1 MTSRD
6 LDRFR
11 AQALAALRQAGEMAT
26 LTAPV
31 EAALSDITKMAYDLF
46 GDRQAHLQPGALK
59 EGEAQFFVSGIFLL
73 RAGHKGHILVAEHG
87 FPEEQYRL
95 RIPIDIGHP
104 GHVWRTKK
112 PLILANTDEH
122 ADFEQILK
130 TARMG
135 SALYAPMFW
144 RGEMLGQIICAAQAR
159 NTFQDID
166 LDVLCAFAGLA
177 SLAFVAGDGKAWCNA
192 LERAE

>member
-1 MTSRD
+1 MTCRD

-11 AQALAALRQAGEMAT
+11 AQALAALRQAGETAT

-31 EAALSDITKMAYDLF
+31 EAALSDITKTAYDLL
-46 GDRQAHLQPGALK
+46 GDREAHLQPGALK
-59 EGEAQFFVSGIFLL
+59 EGETQFFVCGIFLL
-73 RAGHKGHILVAEHG
+73 RPGDAGHILVAEHG
-87 FPEEQYRL
+87 FPAEQHRL
-95 RIPIDIGHP
+95 TVAIDMGHP
-104 GHVWRTKK
+104 GHVWRTKG

-122 ADFEQILK
+122 TDFKQILK

-177 SLAFVAGDGKAWCNA
+177 GLAFVAGDGKAWCNA

>member
-11 AQALAALRQAGEMAT
+11 AQALAALRQAGETAT
-26 LTAPV
+26 LAEPV
-31 EAALSDITKMAYDLF
+31 EAALSDITKTAYDLL
-46 GDRQAHLQPGALK
+46 GDREVHLRPGALK
-59 EGEAQFFVSGIFLL
+59 EGEVQFFVCGIFLL
-73 RAGHKGHILVAEHG
+73 RLADAGHILVAEHS
-87 FPEEQYRL
+87 FPAEQHRL
-95 RIPIDIGHP
+95 TITIDMGHP
-104 GHVWRTKK
+104 GHVWRTKR

-122 ADFEQILK
+122 ADFKQILK

-144 RGEMLGQIICAAQAR
+144 RGEMIGQIICAAQAR
-159 NTFQDID
+159 NTFQSID
-166 LDVLCAFAGLA
+166 LDVLCAFANLA
-177 SLAFVAGDGKAWCNA
+177 SLAFVAGEGMAWRDA